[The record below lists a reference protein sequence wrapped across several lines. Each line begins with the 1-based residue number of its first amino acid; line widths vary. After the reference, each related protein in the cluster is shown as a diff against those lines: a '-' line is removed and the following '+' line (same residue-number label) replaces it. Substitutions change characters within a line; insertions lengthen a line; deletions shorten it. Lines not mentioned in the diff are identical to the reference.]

1 MAEEQL
7 KNLQE
12 HLNRSTQEYQR
23 KINDYK
29 KQVIYFLIFL

>member
-7 KNLQE
+7 KNMQE

-23 KINDYK
+23 KMIDLK
-29 KQVIYFLIFL
+29 KQVKGK